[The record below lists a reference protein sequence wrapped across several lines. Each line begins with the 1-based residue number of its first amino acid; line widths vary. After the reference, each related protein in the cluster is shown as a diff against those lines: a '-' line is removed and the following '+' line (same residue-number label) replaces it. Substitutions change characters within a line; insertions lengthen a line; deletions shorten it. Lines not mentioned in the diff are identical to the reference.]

1 MVNIIVKIIVLFFSL
16 LRFTGLTGLHD
27 SRYMSFC
34 QKKHN
39 LSIKQA
45 KTLKIMVHWVLL
57 VAVYT
62 KVHVTMTKTC
72 YNYVILLLSKDQY
85 VFLFFYG
92 RNKVFKVYL
101 GITLSV
107 RLFIFLVIQTSPKR
121 MNQYW
126 LHVVAVYMYDY
137 VRMCNWR
144 KIFPGPK
151 KYQGR

>member
-45 KTLKIMVHWVLL
+45 KTLKIMVRWVLL
-57 VAVYT
+57 VAVYA
-62 KVHVTMTKTC
+62 KVHVTMTKIC
-72 YNYVILLLSKDQY
+72 YSYLYVVCYYQKINM
-85 VFLFFYG
+85 FFPFFYT
-92 RNKVFKVYL
+92 RNKVFEVYL

-126 LHVVAVYMYDY
+126 
-137 VRMCNWR
+137 RN
-144 KIFPGPK
+144 FT
-151 KYQGR
+151 